1 MSMEKPKKEENKV
14 FDIWK
19 YENEADLT
27 SYRPGFGYEAPKRE
41 LPDNEDSYN
50 NKDNKEDGILRR
62 IHMI

>member
-1 MSMEKPKKEENKV
+1 MPMEKPKKEENKV

-41 LPDNEDSYN
+41 FA
-50 NKDNKEDGILRR
+50 R
-62 IHMI
+62 